1 MESGGF
7 AGLRRERAVETERLP
22 ERRRVTIESLV
33 ERAEFFTLPESL
45 LSGLPD
51 VLQYRLRI
59 EEERRSHEIVF
70 DDQRATE
77 PLRELVVLV
86 LGPSPEEV

>member
-22 ERRRVTIESLV
+22 ERRRLTIESLV
-33 ERAEFFTLPESL
+33 ERATFFELPEHL
-45 LSGLPD
+45 ISGLPD
-51 VLQYRLRI
+51 VIQYRVRI
-59 EEERRSHEIVF
+59 EDADRVHEILF
-70 DDQRATE
+70 DDEQATE

-86 LGPSPEEV
+86 LGRAEED

>member
-22 ERRRVTIESLV
+22 ERRRVTIETLV
-33 ERAEFFTLPESL
+33 ERAEFFELPSRL
-45 LSGLPD
+45 VSGLPD
-51 VLQYRLRI
+51 VIQYRVRV
-59 EEERRSHEIVF
+59 EESQRTHEILF
-70 DDQRATE
+70 DEQRATE

-86 LGPSPEEV
+86 LGKPEED